1 MSTNEG
7 NDPKRLDNLRQK
19 AEFLRREKRK
29 IIKARKAELEIKRL
43 EQEIN
48 DLRDERIHIEQDG
61 LDEFK
66 KRLISGSRIASSVLA
81 KIKKIKNDSNPL
93 PSSSRAPKDSLMVED
108 DVKSA
113 VKHGRWTVEDDAI
126 SKKAISAELEH
137 KWQIEK
143 DKQEKVSKE
152 KAVKNKKDSEA
163 GLLGCLGILAW
174 FFPIFWP
181 FLIIQLCKTY
191 PITCSIC
198 LGLATLLIVVSL
210 SMN

>member
-1 MSTNEG
+1 MSTNEDK
-7 NDPKRLDNLRQK
+7 DPKYLDNLRQK
-19 AEFLRREKRK
+19 AEFLRKEKRK

-48 DLRDERIHIEQDG
+48 DLRDERIHNEQDG

-66 KRLISGSRIASSVLA
+66 KSLISGSRIASNVLA

-93 PSSSRAPKDSLMVED
+93 PSSSRASKDSLMVED

-113 VKHGRWTVEDDAI
+113 VKYGRLTIEDDAI

-152 KAVKNKKDSEA
+152 KAVKDKKDSEF

-181 FLIIQLCKTY
+181 FLII
-191 PITCSIC
+191 
-198 LGLATLLIVVSL
+198 
-210 SMN
+210 